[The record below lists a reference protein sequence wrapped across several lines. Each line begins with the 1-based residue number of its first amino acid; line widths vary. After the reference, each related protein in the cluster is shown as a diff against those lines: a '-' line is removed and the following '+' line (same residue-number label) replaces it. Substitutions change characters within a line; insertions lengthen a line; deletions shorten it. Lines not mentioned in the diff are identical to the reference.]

1 MKRTMDAPQR
11 PRNGEAETPSPRQEL
26 ERVEPGALEAIAR
39 GEVDVQ
45 VTTAKRFPRSIK
57 RFREEALTLATLD
70 QETAASC
77 FYKLP
82 PRRGRDGKSTVI
94 EGPSVRLAEIAAS
107 CWGNLR
113 CEARIVEEGAEFVTA
128 QATAWD
134 MERNVL
140 VRIESRRRITDKS
153 GNRYGEDMRAM
164 TGNAAASIAFRN
176 AVQRVIPNAF
186 IVSIYRQARL
196 VAVGDARTLGD
207 RRSKAMEAF
216 EKLGVSQDRV
226 LAMLGKPSIDDV
238 GLGDVETL
246 LGVFTAIQEGTT
258 SIEDAFPPES
268 MEPGKKAFGFR
279 AKQEAEVAAAK
290 KAEPEQ
296 GEEAA
301 DATEKPDSPNP
312 FEGWTG
318 GGEGH

>member
-1 MKRTMDAPQR
+1 
-11 PRNGEAETPSPRQEL
+11 
-26 ERVEPGALEAIAR
+26 
-39 GEVDVQ
+39 
-45 VTTAKRFPRSIK
+45 
-57 RFREEALTLATLD
+57 
-70 QETAASC
+70 
-77 FYKLP
+77 
-82 PRRGRDGKSTVI
+82 
-94 EGPSVRLAEIAAS
+94 
-107 CWGNLR
+107 
-113 CEARIVEEGAEFVTA
+113 
-128 QATAWD
+128 
-134 MERNVL
+134 
-140 VRIESRRRITDKS
+140 
-153 GNRYGEDMRAM
+153 M

-301 DATEKPDSPNP
+301 DATEESASPPNA
-312 FEGWTG
+312 FDGWTG